1 MFYISKANLVILER
15 IKNVVIFHK
24 YILFIFQINEDFKIL
39 RCNDKTINEN
49 VEHAIYIVYING
61 FLAENFYL
69 NNSIIFT
76 SKIIHYNIIQ
86 EIELLS
92 LKLKIKH
99 SKKDKSTFKGI

>member
-24 YILFIFQINEDFKIL
+24 YILFIFQINEDFTIL

-76 SKIIHYNIIQ
+76 SKIIQ